1 MQELETYAKNITDRL
16 DLPEATKNRI
26 EEETIAHLEEGIQH
40 CLAKG
45 LSQEDAL
52 HASIE
57 KFGKEDVMAKL
68 VSDALSNKQRRF
80 RLQRAL
86 QMFGVAVLLIILTV
100 VVGAWFNF
108 FDDMVSGLSF
118 ARTMPDYMRAIL
130 YLGGAIGCI
139 VVLSLI
145 ARKLFHTR
153 MILVIFSALFVLF
166 TFFVTVLIFKN
177 ITLLREKIGV
187 IHGDETFYI
196 SLRNAFLMRLYL
208 CWVPTTIIGIAG
220 LLLTR
225 KRKCILLFCSSIGI
239 GLLSAGLCGINRL
252 RGVPWLNFMKWPK
265 LLSTGLLALVF
276 VILVGL
282 LSVAITNRSK
292 AELSGAGRLCLKG

>member
-1 MQELETYAKNITDRL
+1 
-16 DLPEATKNRI
+16 
-26 EEETIAHLEEGIQH
+26 
-40 CLAKG
+40 
-45 LSQEDAL
+45 
-52 HASIE
+52 
-57 KFGKEDVMAKL
+57 
-68 VSDALSNKQRRF
+68 
-80 RLQRAL
+80 
-86 QMFGVAVLLIILTV
+86 
-100 VVGAWFNF
+100 
-108 FDDMVSGLSF
+108 
-118 ARTMPDYMRAIL
+118 
-130 YLGGAIGCI
+130 
-139 VVLSLI
+139 
-145 ARKLFHTR
+145 
-153 MILVIFSALFVLF
+153 LFVLF